1 MARAL
6 FHKGQKVFIK
16 PVGTWTLVE
25 RVIPHWVKGV
35 EEPLRVT
42 YDVGLGREFSAG
54 ELVSEAA
61 MRGPE
66 HKSEEI
72 ALDNWRIFRMKNRW
86 QQSEGATAAHPF
98 PGTFPVVMTD
108 DLDWGGW
115 RVPGAEYDRDP
126 VRIEFQSRVMVNG
139 PEMLRIVRQLVD
151 HVKRAGDDAS
161 DDLKDMARK
170 GVGILRHVYDIEV
183 AQKARANSGPPVTD
197 EDQAA
202 E

>member
-6 FHKGQKVFIK
+6 FHKGQRVYVK
-16 PVGTWTLVE
+16 PVGTWALVE
-25 RVIPHWVKGV
+25 RVVPHWVKNV

-42 YDVGLGREFSAG
+42 YDVGLGREFSG
-54 ELVSEAA
+54 NELVSEAA

-66 HKSEEI
+66 ARTEEV

-86 QQSEGATAAHPF
+86 QQSEAATAAHPY

-126 VRIEFQSRVMVNG
+126 QRIEFQSRVMVNA
-139 PEMLRIVRQLVD
+139 PEMLRIIRRLSEHFAAQGERLPE
-151 HVKRAGDDAS
+151 G
-161 DDLKDMARK
+161 LKPMARTCTR
-170 GVGILRHVYDIEV
+170 ILRHVYNIDDRPTDTV
-183 AQKARANSGPPVTD
+183 LVTGD
-197 EDQAA
+197 SVEAA